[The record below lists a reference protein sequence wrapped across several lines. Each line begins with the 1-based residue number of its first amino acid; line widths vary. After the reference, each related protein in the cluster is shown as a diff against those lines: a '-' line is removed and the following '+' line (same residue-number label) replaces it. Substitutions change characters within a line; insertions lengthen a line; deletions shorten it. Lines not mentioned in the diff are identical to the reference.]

1 MLLSHKPRA
10 KKAEGPKYLS
20 SPLGRPQNEHD
31 SISIPS
37 WAAREVSKG
46 REGGRSAYCMQSF
59 SFPHSHNMLDAV
71 HALHANAVG
80 PWSCRSSTAAA
91 RNITRLTGLCDDRAR
106 NVSAGKEEGTYPLN
120 INGWRRW
127 ELMSSAG
134 E

>member
-1 MLLSHKPRA
+1 
-10 KKAEGPKYLS
+10 
-20 SPLGRPQNEHD
+20 
-31 SISIPS
+31 
-37 WAAREVSKG
+37 
-46 REGGRSAYCMQSF
+46 MQSF

-91 RNITRLTGLCDDRAR
+91 RNITRLTGLCDDRAEGHLLGKR
-106 NVSAGKEEGTYPLN
+106 KVPIRLISMAGGD
-120 INGWRRW
+120 G